1 MLINSGYEKI
11 LANITSNPIFQ
22 ILHIMLLNIALGCT
36 KLYTDIFFFTNFES
50 ENDKTLNYENP
61 LNKDIPKTHIPRSHG
76 NHIQSKD

>member
-1 MLINSGYEKI
+1 MIYR
-11 LANITSNPIFQ
+11 
-22 ILHIMLLNIALGCT
+22 
-36 KLYTDIFFFTNFES
+36 YFFFTNFES